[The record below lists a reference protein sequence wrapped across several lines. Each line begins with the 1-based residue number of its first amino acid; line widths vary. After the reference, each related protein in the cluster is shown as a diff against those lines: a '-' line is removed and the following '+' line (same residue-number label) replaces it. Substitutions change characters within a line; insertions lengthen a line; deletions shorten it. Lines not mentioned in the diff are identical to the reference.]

1 MAPTRRAC
9 SPTSERCSSSPSVSP
24 CRVRPMRFVDLE
36 PGDPR
41 LGDDVLPVLAQLR
54 TELTRE
60 LLDAVYAEGH
70 PQGLRFTAAY
80 DDQGGCVAV
89 AGWRLMATTVAVR
102 QLSVDDLLTS
112 AQPRIERI
120 APARRTALA
129 RRAPPARCPATN
141 LHSGRTPRHPPPL

>member
-1 MAPTRRAC
+1 
-9 SPTSERCSSSPSVSP
+9 
-24 CRVRPMRFVDLE
+24 MRFVDLE

-102 QLSVDDLLTS
+102 KLYVDDLVTS
-112 AQPRIERI
+112 AERRSEGI
-120 APARRTALA
+120 GAALLTELA
-129 RRAPPARCPATN
+129 RRAREAGCRAIDLDSGVTRADAHRFYIRERMPITSFHFARE
-141 LHSGRTPRHPPPL
+141 LGS